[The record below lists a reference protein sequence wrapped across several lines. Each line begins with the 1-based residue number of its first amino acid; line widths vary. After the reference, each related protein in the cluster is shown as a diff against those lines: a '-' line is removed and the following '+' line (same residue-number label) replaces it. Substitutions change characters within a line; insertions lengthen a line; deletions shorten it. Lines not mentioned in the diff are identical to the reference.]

1 MASLNKVILMGN
13 LTADV
18 ELKTTPSGVS
28 VCSFSIAVGR
38 RLSKEQQVNPDAV
51 KTDFINIVAWR
62 NTAEF
67 ISRYF
72 SKGKSI
78 VVVGSL
84 QVRNYTAQDGSKRYV
99 TEVVADEVTF
109 GGLAAPGNVGN
120 DTKCEHRSP
129 TDRPTPNGVTGYFE
143 DKNENVNI
151 ADAEFVE
158 VGSEDDLPF

>member
-18 ELKTTPSGVS
+18 ELKTTPSGVN

-78 VVVGSL
+78 VVVGQL
-84 QVRNYTAQDGSKRYV
+84 QVRSYTAQDGSKRYV

-109 GGLAAPGNVGN
+109 GSSAPEAPSKTVYGDKKGDVGA
-120 DTKCEHRSP
+120 D
-129 TDRPTPNGVTGYFE
+129 D
-143 DKNENVNI
+143 DKYVVSQ
-151 ADAEFVE
+151 ADFVE

>member
-1 MASLNKVILMGN
+1 MASLNKVVLMGN

-38 RLSKEQQVNPDAV
+38 KLSKEQQVDPNAV
-51 KTDFINIVAWR
+51 KADFINIVAWR

-67 ISRYF
+67 ISKYF

-84 QVRNYTAQDGSKRYV
+84 QTRTYNAQDGSKRYV

-109 GGLAAPGNVGN
+109 GAGASDGTVKGTAYNAEKRGDVG
-120 DTKCEHRSP
+120 
-129 TDRPTPNGVTGYFE
+129 
-143 DKNENVNI
+143 
-151 ADAEFVE
+151 ADDEKYVVGQADFVE

>member
-13 LTADV
+13 ITADL
-18 ELKTTPSGVS
+18 ELKTTKSGVS
-28 VCSFSIAVGR
+28 VIQFSIGVGR
-38 RLSKEQQVNPDAV
+38 RLSKEQQQDPNAV
-51 KTDFINIVAWR
+51 KSDFINIVAWR

-84 QVRNYTAQDGSKRYV
+84 QVRSYTAQDGSKRYV

-109 GGLAAPGNVGN
+109 GSNAS
-120 DTKCEHRSP
+120 E
-129 TDRPTPNGVTGYFE
+129 NGGTRRGDVRADD
-143 DKNENVNI
+143 DKHAV
-151 ADAEFVE
+151 ADANFAEI
-158 VGSEDDLPF
+158 GSEEDLPF

>member
-13 LTADV
+13 LTADP
-18 ELKTTPSGVS
+18 ELKSTPSGVS
-28 VCSFSIAVGR
+28 VTSFSIGVAR
-38 RLSKEQQVNPDAV
+38 RLSKEQQQDPNAV
-51 KTDFINIVAWR
+51 KSDFINIVAWR

-84 QVRNYTAQDGSKRYV
+84 QARSYTAQDGSKRYV

-109 GGLAAPGNVGN
+109 GSGASDGAAKGTAYNAEKRGDVGV
-120 DTKCEHRSP
+120 DDEKYTVSS
-129 TDRPTPNGVTGYFE
+129 
-143 DKNENVNI
+143 
-151 ADAEFVE
+151 ADFVE

>member
-1 MASLNKVILMGN
+1 MASLNKVLLMGN

-38 RLSKEQQVNPDAV
+38 KLSKEQQVDPNAV
-51 KTDFINIVAWR
+51 KADFINIVAWR

-78 VVVGSL
+78 VIVGQL
-84 QVRNYTAQDGSKRYV
+84 QVRSYTAQDGSKRYV
-99 TEVVADEVTF
+99 TEVVADEVSF
-109 GGLAAPGNVGN
+109 GSSASDGGTKADDGGKKGDVGA
-120 DTKCEHRSP
+120 D
-129 TDRPTPNGVTGYFE
+129 D
-143 DKNENVNI
+143 DKFVVSQ
-151 ADAEFVE
+151 ADFVE

>member
-1 MASLNKVILMGN
+1 MGN
-13 LTADV
+13 LTVDV

-78 VVVGSL
+78 VIVGQI
-84 QVRNYTAQDGSKRYV
+84 QVRSYTAQDGSKRYV

-109 GGLAAPGNVGN
+109 GASAPEAPSKTVYGDKKGDVGADDDKLA
-120 DTKCEHRSP
+120 
-129 TDRPTPNGVTGYFE
+129 VTE
-143 DKNENVNI
+143 
-151 ADAEFVE
+151 AEFVE
-158 VGSEDDLPF
+158 VGDDDDLPF

>member
-1 MASLNKVILMGN
+1 MGN

-38 RLSKEQQVNPDAV
+38 KLSKEQQVNPDAV

-78 VVVGSL
+78 VVVGQL
-84 QVRNYTAQDGSKRYV
+84 QVRSYTAQDGSKRYV
-99 TEVVADEVTF
+99 TEVVADEVSF
-109 GGLAAPGNVGN
+109 GANASDGGTKADDGGKKGDVG
-120 DTKCEHRSP
+120 
-129 TDRPTPNGVTGYFE
+129 
-143 DKNENVNI
+143 
-151 ADAEFVE
+151 ADDNKYVVSQADFVE